1 MRLGGNQ
8 RAQAERL
15 CLLIAAKQNISITPP
30 FYADI
35 YGKRLK
41 QMSANIKRGIFDM
54 TKMEGGTFMKIDKLQ
69 IGQSGGGV
77 RSYLI
82 CTIYD
87 TEVTSTNLLPL
98 FVGADGERFTFAP
111 TIK

>member
-1 MRLGGNQ
+1 
-8 RAQAERL
+8 
-15 CLLIAAKQNISITPP
+15 
-30 FYADI
+30 
-35 YGKRLK
+35 
-41 QMSANIKRGIFDM
+41 
-54 TKMEGGTFMKIDKLQ
+54 MKIDKLQ